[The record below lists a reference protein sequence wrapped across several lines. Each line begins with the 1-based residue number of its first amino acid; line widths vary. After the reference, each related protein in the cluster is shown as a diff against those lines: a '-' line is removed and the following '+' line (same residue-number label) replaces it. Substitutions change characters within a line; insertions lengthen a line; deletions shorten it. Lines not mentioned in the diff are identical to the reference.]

1 MAQLDDDVEVPGDT
15 QCNDDAEIHDD
26 PSVVLRVRVPV
37 QAIVR
42 VRFRVEQWIIIVLVA
57 SGSG

>member
-37 QAIVR
+37 RAGAKLRVKVR
-42 VRFRVEQWIIIVLVA
+42 VPVGPGHSL
-57 SGSG
+57 G